1 MVARLAFEDL
11 DRVSLA
17 ELHDRL
23 LPVGTTTDV
32 GAHALG
38 LAALVGRPD
47 AGDLHAEELLDR
59 SADLRLRRVGVDFE
73 RVLAALLISRRG
85 LLGDDRADDGAVNR
99 RHGLLPLLRRLRLRR
114 SLLI

>member
-11 DRVSLA
+11 DRITLT
-17 ELHDRL
+17 ELHDRF
-23 LPVGTTTDV
+23 LPVGATADV
-32 GAHALG
+32 VAHALR
-38 LAALVGRPD
+38 LAALIGRPD

-59 SADLRLRRVGVDFE
+59 FADLRLRRVGVDFE

-99 RHGLLPLLRRLRLRR
+99 GHLLLASLFRRRL
-114 SLLI
+114 